1 MLNELQQHLAEK
13 TAGLDADGRRSVYE
27 RARTALQNEVRASAP
42 FMPVQTVVARRREL
56 ENAIMAVERDAAKAD
71 PPRRMTPPPAP
82 KAEALQVG
90 AGPEQPPSTSENEP
104 APAAKA
110 DEAESVALHVDD
122 HVEQAPQHSRR
133 EEAAAVQTAS
143 PLPEEPAQNVSIASY
158 ELLAKALEDMA
169 EQDRRREAAQA
180 SRQQELAHEHEDE
193 KMAPSPRRPLL
204 LYVGVLALVLCALAL
219 AALLVGF
226 GVDRIQDGAPAQAA
240 RPPAPAVLPAP
251 STPASRLIR
260 GAGFQDAAKEALAQA
275 NALLTRRD
283 FTRAIAAF
291 DDAIRLDPQNA
302 SALAGRA
309 FAYWSVGNVD
319 SAIRDY
325 GAAIDRDPANTATRL
340 NRAIAYNRKGEY
352 RLAADDLDRVLA
364 VEPSNADALNSRC
377 WARAVLAYLE
387 EALADCNKALSLRPE
402 DTDTLDSRGF
412 VLLRLG
418 RLDRAIADYD
428 AALKQQPKMASALYG
443 RGLAKIGR
451 GDRAGGQEDVTA
463 ARAIAPDIA
472 MAFSRYGV
480 R

>member
-13 TAGLDADGRRSVYE
+13 TAGLDADARRAVYA
-27 RARTALQNEVRASAP
+27 RAREALQNEVRASAP

-56 ENAIMAVERDAAKAD
+56 ENAIMAVEREAAKAD
-71 PPRRMTPPPAP
+71 PPRGVTPPPAP
-82 KAEALQVG
+82 KAETPLPVSV
-90 AGPEQPPSTSENEP
+90 EPPASISESEP
-104 APAAKA
+104 APDAKA
-110 DEAESVALHVDD
+110 EDAEPVALHVDD
-122 HVEQAPQHSRR
+122 HVEQAPQHSHR
-133 EEAAAVQTAS
+133 EVVAPAQAVPPPS
-143 PLPEEPAQNVSIASY
+143 EPAARDISIESY
-158 ELLAKALEDMA
+158 ELLARTLDDM
-169 EQDRRREAAQA
+169 EKQDRRREAERHV
-180 SRQQELAHEHEDE
+180 RQHEFHEE
-193 KMAPSPRRPLL
+193 EAAPPPSSRRPLL
-204 LYVGVLALVLCALAL
+204 LYAGVLALVLCALAL
-219 AALLVGF
+219 TALLVGF
-226 GVDRIQDGAPAQAA
+226 GVDRMQDGAPAQAA

-251 STPASRLIR
+251 LTPESQLIK
-260 GAGFQDAAKEALAQA
+260 GAGFQDAAKEALTHA
-275 NALLTRRD
+275 NALLARRD
-283 FTRAIAAF
+283 FPRAISAF

-309 FAYWSVGNVD
+309 FAHWSVGNID

-325 GAAIDRDPANTATRL
+325 GAAIDRDPANAATRL
-340 NRAIAYNRKGEY
+340 NRAIAYNRNGEY
-352 RLAADDLDRVLA
+352 RLAADDLDRALA
-364 VEPSNADALNSRC
+364 VEPTNADALNSRC

-387 EALADCNKALSLRPE
+387 EALADCNKALTLRPG

-428 AALKQQPKMASALYG
+428 AALKAQPKMASALYG

-463 ARAIAPDIA
+463 ARAIDPDIA

>member
-13 TAGLDADGRRSVYE
+13 TAGLDADARRAVYT
-27 RARTALQNEVRASAP
+27 RAREALQNEVRASAP

-56 ENAIMAVERDAAKAD
+56 ENAILAVERDAAKAD
-71 PPRRMTPPPAP
+71 PLRRATPPPAP
-82 KAEALQVG
+82 KAETPLPVSAESP
-90 AGPEQPPSTSENEP
+90 ASISESEP
-104 APAAKA
+104 APDAKA
-110 DEAESVALHVDD
+110 EDAEPVTLHVDV
-122 HVEQAPQHSRR
+122 HVEQAPQHPHH
-133 EEAAAVQTAS
+133 EEVAPAQAVPPPS
-143 PLPEEPAQNVSIASY
+143 EPAAQGISVESY
-158 ELLAKALEDMA
+158 ELLARTLDDM
-169 EQDRRREAAQA
+169 EKQDRRREAERN
-180 SRQQELAHEHEDE
+180 SSHNESHEEE
-193 KMAPSPRRPLL
+193 APPPPSPRRPLL
-204 LYVGVLALVLCALAL
+204 LYVGVLALILCATAL

-226 GVDRIQDGAPAQAA
+226 GVDRMQDGTPAQAA
-240 RPPAPAVLPAP
+240 RSPAPAVLPPP
-251 STPASRLIR
+251 STPESQLIKS
-260 GAGFQDAAKEALAQA
+260 AGFQDAAKEALTHA
-275 NALLTRRD
+275 NALLARRD
-283 FTRAIAAF
+283 FPRAISAF

-309 FAYWSVGNVD
+309 FAHWSVGDVD

-325 GAAIDRDPANTATRL
+325 GAAIDRDPANAATRL

-352 RLAADDLDRVLA
+352 RLAADDLDRALA
-364 VEPSNADALNSRC
+364 VEPTNAEALNSRC

-387 EALADCNKALSLRPE
+387 DALADCNKALTLRPD

-412 VLLRLG
+412 VLMRLG

-463 ARAIAPDIA
+463 ARAIDPDIA